1 MRKFKVNW
9 LEREVIEYGHEVE
22 VEVADDFVVNSSN
35 LINVAKGCGMLDS
48 KFTNYI
54 EIGSYVRNG
63 VLDIPE
69 IEIDSYEEIP
79 QPSPIDKKKEEYLD
93 EIERLSFIIADTIA
107 AKERVKELLKQLQ

>member
-9 LEREVIEYGHEVE
+9 LEREVIEYGFEVE
-22 VEVADDFVVNSSN
+22 IEVADDFVANSSN

-69 IEIDSYEEIP
+69 IEIDSYEEIL
-79 QPSPIDKKKEEYLD
+79 QPSHEDKKEQYLD

-107 AKERVKELLKQLQ
+107 AKERVKEQLKQLQQ

>member
-9 LEREVIEYGHEVE
+9 LEREVIEYGFEVE
-22 VEVADDFVVNSSN
+22 IEVANDFVANSSN

-79 QPSPIDKKKEEYLD
+79 QPPPIDKKKEYLD
-93 EIERLSFIIADTIA
+93 EIERLSFIIADNIA
-107 AKERVKELLKQLQ
+107 AKERVKEQLKQIQ